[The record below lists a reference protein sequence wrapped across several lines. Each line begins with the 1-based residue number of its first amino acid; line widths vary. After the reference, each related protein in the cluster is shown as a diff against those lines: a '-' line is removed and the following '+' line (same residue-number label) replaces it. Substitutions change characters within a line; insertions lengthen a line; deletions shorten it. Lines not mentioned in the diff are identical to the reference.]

1 MNRMEPIEIFKNKV
15 EAYNTVMDAV
25 LEVRQ
30 VLFDTLKNFQGK
42 KIRKKGGDFTKPV
55 SQALQPKLDEIKEKY
70 NLDYLYMKLD
80 YYSTWE
86 ISVIMDKAYKT
97 SEFSV
102 DRIHFVP
109 HFKVVL
115 DRDWNFQGFEDFP
128 PVKKFSKI
136 RFDDMMKKRK
146 EYIEEERRHKEAV
159 RSILIDVPFELEND
173 VKSIYW

>member
-102 DRIHFVP
+102 DRIHFSRL
-109 HFKVVL
+109 FLIETGIFRGLKIFRL
-115 DRDWNFQGFEDFP
+115 SKSFQ
-128 PVKKFSKI
+128 
-136 RFDDMMKKRK
+136 
-146 EYIEEERRHKEAV
+146 
-159 RSILIDVPFELEND
+159 
-173 VKSIYW
+173 KSALMI